1 MDWVWLSVERSVGLP
16 DCSEKRQV
24 GTAGLGLAVSET
36 LKILLVAAILHMN
49 TRAGAACLVCQLPS
63 CIMRNN

>member
-36 LKILLVAAILHMN
+36 LKILLVAAILHEHESG
-49 TRAGAACLVCQLPS
+49 RGCLVCQLPS